1 MAAPQLPVTLEAQ
14 HGERTLSIVLV
25 PGSYPL
31 ERARTTT
38 RTSTILMTAEE
49 WQIVWFTAWVS
60 ALSTLVIVP
69 FGLGVA
75 WLLARHDWFGKSVVE
90 TAITLPLVM
99 PPVATGLI
107 LLKMFGRRGAIGGFL
122 HDSLGLDIV
131 FTWRGV
137 LISLGVMSFPLLV
150 RSARVA
156 FEQVN
161 QRFEQIAR
169 TLGAGN
175 WRVFLTI
182 TLPLA
187 FRGIMAGVMLAFAR
201 ALGEFGATIMV
212 AGNIPG
218 RTSTLS
224 LSIFQ
229 SVQLGQDAHA
239 YRLLGISVALAFIAV
254 WGSECLLRRAKP

>member
-1 MAAPQLPVTLEAQ
+1 M
-14 HGERTLSIVLV
+14 S
-25 PGSYPL
+25 
-31 ERARTTT
+31 
-38 RTSTILMTAEE
+38 AEE

-60 ALSTLVIVP
+60 ALSTVVIVP
-69 FGLGVA
+69 FGLAVA
-75 WLLARHDWFGKSVVE
+75 WVLARHDWFGKSLVE
-90 TAITLPLVM
+90 TIVTLPLVM

-107 LLKMFGRRGAIGGFL
+107 LLKLLGRRGTVGGYL
-122 HDSLGLDIV
+122 HDTFDLDIV

-137 LISLGVMSFPLLV
+137 LVSLGVMSFPLLV

-161 QRFEQIAR
+161 QRYEQIAR
-169 TLGAGN
+169 TLGASN
-175 WRVFLTI
+175 RRVFFTI
-182 TLPLA
+182 TVPLA
-187 FRGIMAGVMLAFAR
+187 LRGIMGGVILGFAR

-218 RTSTLS
+218 KTSTLS

-239 YRLLGISVALAFIAV
+239 YRLLAVSVVMAFGAV
-254 WGSECLLRRAKP
+254 WGSECLMRRRSK